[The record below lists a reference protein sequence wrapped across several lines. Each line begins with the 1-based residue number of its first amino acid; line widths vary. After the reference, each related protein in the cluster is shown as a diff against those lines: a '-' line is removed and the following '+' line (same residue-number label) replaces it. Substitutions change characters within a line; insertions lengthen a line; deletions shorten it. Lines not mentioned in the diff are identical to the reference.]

1 MAHRLLP
8 SRQNL
13 HRLTLQPPRKMGL
26 VHHGNSRISHRALLR
41 VHPSRQTRSLLLS
54 ILLPI
59 LIISI
64 SSRRTRSPLRKL
76 DNDNPL
82 HNPLH
87 LPRNSLPLT
96 PQPIHVSHPPHRF
109 LFSFRLASPQR
120 PFPRRLVSRLW
131 PHNRIRLGR
140 KIIHHGNWS
149 GHFRL
154 GVFGKYFS

>member
-41 VHPSRQTRSLLLS
+41 FYPSRQTRSLLP

-59 LIISI
+59 ISRRR
-64 SSRRTRSPLRKL
+64 RRTRSPLRKL

-96 PQPIHVSHPPHRF
+96 PQPLHVSHPPHRIF
-109 LFSFRLASPQR
+109 FRFRLASPQR
-120 PFPRRLVSRLW
+120 PFPRRLVSWLW

-140 KIIHHGNWS
+140 KIIYHGNWL

>member
-41 VHPSRQTRSLLLS
+41 FYPSRQTRSLLPLLLLS
-54 ILLPI
+54 I
-59 LIISI
+59 I
-64 SSRRTRSPLRKL
+64 SSRRRNRTRSPLRKL

-96 PQPIHVSHPPHRF
+96 PQPLHVSHPPHRL
-109 LFSFRLASPQR
+109 LFRFRLASPQR

-149 GHFRL
+149 CDFRL

>member
-13 HRLTLQPPRKMGL
+13 HRLTLQPSRKMGL

-41 VHPSRQTRSLLLS
+41 IYPSRQTRSLLP
-54 ILLPI
+54 LL
-59 LIISI
+59 LSI
-64 SSRRTRSPLRKL
+64 SSRRRRTRSPLRKL

-96 PQPIHVSHPPHRF
+96 PQSIHVSHPPHRIF
-109 LFSFRLASPQR
+109 FRFRLASPQR

-140 KIIHHGNWS
+140 KIIYHGNWS
-149 GHFRL
+149 CHFRL